1 VASHDVLTRIW
12 AMAESIASGLGLEL
26 VDVER
31 GGGHKRQTLRF
42 FVDKPEGVS
51 LADCERMSRELSK
64 RIEDEGPLDF
74 SYVLEVSS
82 PGAER
87 PLRKAA
93 DFHRYSGRRISL
105 RLFERDK
112 KSGNRKFSGILKDFK
127 DEMVVVDIG
136 DGEIR
141 SFPLGGIAKANLEMD
156 WDSVLRVKSVAG
168 RL

>member
-1 VASHDVLTRIW
+1 MASHDVLTRIW
-12 AMAESIASGLGLEL
+12 AMAESVASELGLEL

-31 GGGHKRQTLRF
+31 GGGHKRQTLRL
-42 FVDKPEGVS
+42 FVDKPGGVN
-51 LADCERMSRELSK
+51 LADCERMSRGLSK
-64 RIEDEGPLDF
+64 RIEDEGSIDF

-93 DFHRYSGRRISL
+93 DFRRYSGRRISL
-105 RLFERDK
+105 RLLERDE

-127 DEMVVVDIG
+127 DEMVIVDIG

-156 WDSVLRVKSVAG
+156 WDSVLREKSVAG